1 MEGDDEA
8 FDGAPM
14 GNEEM
19 FSNGGDIDDPRQKPP
34 STLGKAG
41 ASGGGDLMDVEAYAA
56 LYTGRTKVV
65 RLLFIAK
72 RCGNEAMQLE
82 ALRMAHDEIKKGED
96 TPLYREVTERIGDR
110 LGPQYALDQTWAD
123 IVDRRA
129 EHRKEKLENEFNS
142 YKVPCLGPLILV
154 CLFITVEEST
164 SAVSDFEFHVIFCEV
179 SVHFTNPYTYRMV
192 QYFLMITPKRN
203 DP

>member
-8 FDGAPM
+8 FDGASM

-19 FSNGGDIDDPRQKPP
+19 FSNGGDIDDPRQTPP
-34 STLGKAG
+34 STLGKAA
-41 ASGGGDLMDVEAYAA
+41 ASGGGELMDVEAYAA
-56 LYTGRTKVV
+56 LYTGRTKVL
-65 RLLFIAK
+65 RLLFIAE

-96 TPLYREVTERIGDR
+96 TLLYGKVTARIGDR

-123 IVDRRA
+123 NVDRRA

-142 YKVPCLGPLILV
+142 YKVPCLELLIRV
-154 CLFITVEEST
+154 CLFITVEKST
-164 SAVSDFEFHVIFCEV
+164 SAVCNFEFHVIFSEV
-179 SVHFTNPYTYRMV
+179 SVHFTNLYMSRMV
-192 QYFLMITPKRN
+192 QYFLTITP
-203 DP
+203 